1 VPRTLHVGDDADHVP
16 SLTLA
21 LADPEATEI
30 VLHPGVHV
38 EQVVVTPR
46 REPLLIRSASGD
58 PRDTVISFDLRQGDR
73 GADGLH
79 LVQDCATLT
88 IDADDVTLRALTVRN
103 TYDKRRGVDVPD
115 SQALALRTHGTRIV
129 VDGCHLIG
137 QQDTLLLDTPSFGA
151 VSHVHVRDCLV
162 VGDVDFVYGRATAL
176 ISGGEIRSCGAGYV
190 AAPSTVLEN
199 PRGFLFHGVT
209 LTADDDVAPGSV
221 HLARPWHPGGRP
233 EAVGQA
239 LFVDCTVGPHVAADR
254 WADMGGYSW
263 RDGARF
269 GESGTRLADGGV
281 AASREHSLPVDAEVA
296 AHLAGWDGAPG
307 VHGRLHVLSDST
319 ASDYSPDRAPRTG
332 WAQVFAEAS
341 GREVLNHAVS
351 GMSTTSL
358 IASGHLAAALEDV
371 RPGDVVLVGFG
382 HNDAKDDER
391 HADPYREYPANLR
404 RILAGVR
411 ARGGTPALVTPV
423 ERRRFDGEHS
433 RPTHGAYPQVVRS
446 LAAAEGVV
454 LVDLT
459 RATRAL
465 WQTQGAEGS
474 KASFLWLDPGE
485 WPGYPDGEQDDTHL
499 SLDGARAV
507 AGIVVAAL
515 RDLGVLDGGSY
526 AAPSA
531 VVPSDAPTPVTAAR

>member
-1 VPRTLHVGDDADHVP
+1 MPRSIHVGDDADHAP

-21 LADPEATEI
+21 LADPDVTE
-30 VLHPGVHV
+30 VVVHPGVHV
-38 EQVVVTPR
+38 EQVVVAPR
-46 REPLLIRSASGD
+46 RRPLLIRSASGD
-58 PRDTVISFDLRQGDR
+58 PRDTILSFDLRQGDR

-88 IDADDVTLRALTVRN
+88 IDADDVTLRDLTVRN
-103 TYDKRRGVDVPD
+103 TYDKRLGQDVPD
-115 SQALALRTHGTRIV
+115 SQALALRTHGTRLTV
-129 VDGCHLIG
+129 EGCHLLG
-137 QQDTLLLDTPSFGA
+137 RQDTLLLDTPSFAA
-151 VSHVHVRDCLV
+151 VSHVHVRDCLI

-176 ISGGEIRSCGAGYV
+176 IEGGEIRSCGAGYV
-190 AAPSTVLEN
+190 AAPSTVVEN
-199 PRGFLFHGVT
+199 PRGLLFHGVT

-254 WADMGGYSW
+254 WTDMGGYSW

-269 GESGTRLADGGV
+269 GESGTRLAEGAV
-281 AASREHSLPVDAEVA
+281 ATSPEHDLPVSADVA
-296 AHLAGWDGAPG
+296 DHLTGWDAPPAPT
-307 VHGRLHVLSDST
+307 GRLHVLSDST
-319 ASDYSPDRAPRTG
+319 ASDYTPERAPRTG
-332 WAQVFAEAS
+332 WGQVLAETS
-341 GREVLNHAVS
+341 GRDVANHAVS

-358 IASGHLAAALEDV
+358 VAGGHLAAALEEV

-382 HNDAKDDER
+382 HNDAKDDAR

-404 RILAGVR
+404 RVLAGVR
-411 ARGGTPALVTPV
+411 ARRATPVLVTPV
-423 ERRRFDGEHS
+423 ERRRFDGERS
-433 RPTHGAYPQVVRS
+433 RGTHGPYPQVVRH
-446 LAAAEGVV
+446 LAAAEGVA

-465 WQTQGAEGS
+465 WQAQGAEGS
-474 KASFLWLDPGE
+474 KESFLWLTRGQ

-499 SLDGARAV
+499 SDTGARAV

-515 RDLGVLDGGSY
+515 GDLGVLD
-526 AAPSA
+526 
-531 VVPSDAPTPVTAAR
+531 PTGR